1 MSNAPYVNLLLRD
14 AQMVAEFLTATNGG
28 TNTALRSA
36 IDAVELLPAKDRLL
50 SAPAVT
56 HLAQIYEA
64 SRKQVPFK
72 QFYALRS
79 GWRVFPSK
87 WRRLWT
93 AVMVLAAIAFMICT
107 LHLTRIYNRG
117 VEISAALTLLE
128 QSEAEMRYGELERRL
143 LDAQKQLGDE
153 LQDSKSSNAD
163 VAAQATTAGSDNAI
177 VGSRVMRDNERF
189 LLARE
194 ASHRLLYELVNLDQ
208 RVGTV
213 KLMADSFQRQ
223 ARYPITGQQTVE
235 GYLLS
240 LGMNLGA
247 LSKSQT
253 ACPSGVDASGQCING
268 GNGHSQNDFVYAG
281 FFDPR
286 IAGMRQ
292 AFCGSVSLL
301 EQYALGQITK
311 AEVAKKDPFI
321 GQLVYSFDQTL
332 GVDTAESILRSC
344 ALRLNFY
351 SGAFPDIE
359 ALNID
364 VQDTLNLYSLI
375 ILPAVYGALGAIIYF
390 LRAFLNPQE
399 PNEGW
404 SRTVYRISLGALAG
418 MIMAWL
424 GMGLL
429 GKDEAFKSI
438 GLGLFAFAFILG
450 FSIDVFFDLL
460 ENLVKAARKTVRQ
473 VGSADENAL
482 PKDPS
487 KGQMAP
493 PHNEP
498 VVG

>member
-1 MSNAPYVNLLLRD
+1 MSNAPYVNVLLRD
-14 AQMVAEFLTATNGG
+14 ARMVAEFLTATNGV
-28 TNTALRSA
+28 TNTELRSA
-36 IDAVELLPAKDRLL
+36 IDAVERLPTKDRLL

-56 HLAQIYEA
+56 QLAQIYEDL
-64 SRKQVPFK
+64 RKQVPFK

-117 VEISAALTLLE
+117 VEISAALTTLE
-128 QSEAEMRYGELERRL
+128 QNEAEMRYGELERRL

-153 LQDSKSSNAD
+153 LQYSNFGD
-163 VAAQATTAGSDNAI
+163 AQTTNAGTGTAI
-177 VGSRVMRDNERF
+177 IGSRVMRDNERF

-223 ARYPITGQQTVE
+223 ARYPVAGQQTVE

-240 LGMNLGA
+240 LGMKFGA
-247 LSKSQT
+247 LSKSQK
-253 ACPSGVDASGQCING
+253 ACPSGVDAGGQCING
-268 GNGHSQNDFVYAG
+268 GNGHSKNDFVYTG

-286 IAGMRQ
+286 LAGMRQ
-292 AFCGSVSLL
+292 AFCGSVGLL
-301 EQYALGQITK
+301 EQYALGKITK
-311 AEVAKKDPFI
+311 AEISKRNPFI
-321 GQLVYSFDQTL
+321 GQLVYSFDKTL

-429 GKDEAFKSI
+429 GNDEAFKRI

-498 VVG
+498 IVGQ